1 MPCYSLRLFRD
12 YFGAEAKTEEMIP
25 ASNRVIYVKLGR
37 ASIQSNKISASLP
50 SNAALFTPEPLRI
63 YSSSQG
69 AELLRYELVKTDETK
84 NCLTSEKVTKELIH
98 DAELE
103 LDAGENYLMRCD
115 RVDLP
120 AGGIAY
126 THTHQG
132 PGTRYLLEGDF
143 NVETNGNVFNL
154 SPGEAWF
161 EAGPEPVLAYAPH
174 DRVGQFLRVMILPRE
189 LKGKS
194 SIAYVKPEDT
204 TKPKKQSYTI
214 FVDEF
219 ITI

>member
-12 YFGAEAKTEEMIP
+12 YFGAGAKTEEMIP
-25 ASNRVIYVKLGR
+25 GSNRVIYAKLGS
-37 ASIQSNKISASLP
+37 AGIQSNKISASLS
-50 SNAALFTPEPLRI
+50 SNAAFFTPEPLRI

-69 AELLRYELVKTDETK
+69 AQLLRYELVKTGETT
-84 NCLTSEKVTKELIH
+84 NCLTNDGETTKLIH
-98 DAELE
+98 DAEIE

-120 AGGIAY
+120 AGGI
-126 THTHQG
+126 THQG
-132 PGTRYLLEGDF
+132 PGTRYLLQGGF
-143 NVETNGNVFNL
+143 NVETNGNVFYL

-161 EAGPEPVLAYAPH
+161 EAGPEPVLAYAPP

-194 SIAYVKPEDT
+194 SITYVKPEDT

-214 FVDEF
+214 FVDKF